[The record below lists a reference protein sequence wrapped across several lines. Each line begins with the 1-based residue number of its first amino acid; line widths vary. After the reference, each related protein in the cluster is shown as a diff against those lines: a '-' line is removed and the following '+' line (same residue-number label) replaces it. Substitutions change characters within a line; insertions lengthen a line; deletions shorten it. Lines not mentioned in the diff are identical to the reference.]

1 MMINQ
6 NQLNI
11 VVKSLQF
18 LVILAIC
25 MFVPAFSAKA
35 YITSLGSGPSTSSN
49 YTTTSNSNGSYN
61 SGTNYNNNNN
71 NGNRPEVTTESA
83 RDINY
88 TSALIQATSRVS
100 SGSATVWFEYGTR
113 TDTLTNTTRSQTLNV
128 GTPGV
133 SESITGLSSGTTYFY
148 RVVARNEN
156 GVSFGAVKSFKTLTK
171 KVVATTT
178 TSKKSSTT
186 SATTSTKTTTT
197 SSDSVSGALS
207 ASAAAGNSGFLP
219 SSIVGWLLIL
229 ILVFAI
235 VLVVR
240 MIQRDMEEKKAQEAK
255 MKMA

>member
-18 LVILAIC
+18 LVIVAIF

-35 YITSLGSGPSTSSN
+35 YITSLGSGSYTSTSTSGGTSSSGN
-49 YTTTSNSNGSYN
+49 SSTT
-61 SGTNYNNNNN
+61 
-71 NGNRPEVTTESA
+71 NRPDVATESA

-88 TSALIQATSRVS
+88 TSALLQATARVNA
-100 SGSATVWFEYGTR
+100 GSATVWFEYGTR
-113 TDTLTNTTRSQTLNV
+113 TDTLTNTTRSQILNV

-133 SESITGLSSGTTYFY
+133 SESITGLTAGTTYFY

-156 GVSFGAVKSFKTLTK
+156 GVSFGAVKSFKTLSK
-171 KVVATTT
+171 KVVATST
-178 TSKKSSTT
+178 TSKKSTSIGTT
-186 SATTSTKTTTT
+186 SSTKTTTT

-219 SSIVGWLLIL
+219 SSLTGWLLIL

-240 MIQRDMEEKKAQEAK
+240 MIQRDMEAKKAN